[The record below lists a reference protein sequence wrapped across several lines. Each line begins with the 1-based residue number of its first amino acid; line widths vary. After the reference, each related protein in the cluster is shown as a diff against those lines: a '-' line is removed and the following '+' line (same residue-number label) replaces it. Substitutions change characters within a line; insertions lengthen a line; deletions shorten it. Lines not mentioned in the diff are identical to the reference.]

1 MANNDSRFDDLKQE
15 INGLKKDIEK
25 IKDNQFNQCMVQ
37 KDDKAELKELIV
49 NAVKEA
55 VEEVQNKTFSEI
67 EKIKEERSALEARI
81 KSLED
86 KDGKL
91 AIKILFLILST
102 IITTTAGWVVLGY
115 LNNQNA
121 IAASNSIVASEVK
134 NNG

>member
-1 MANNDSRFDDLKQE
+1 MANNDSRFEDLKQE
-15 INGLKKDIEK
+15 INRLKEDIK
-25 IKDNQFNQCMVQ
+25 TIQDKQFNQCMVQ

-55 VEEVQNKTFSEI
+55 VEDVQSKTFSEI
-67 EKIKEERSALEARI
+67 EKIREERSALEARI
-81 KSLED
+81 KNLED